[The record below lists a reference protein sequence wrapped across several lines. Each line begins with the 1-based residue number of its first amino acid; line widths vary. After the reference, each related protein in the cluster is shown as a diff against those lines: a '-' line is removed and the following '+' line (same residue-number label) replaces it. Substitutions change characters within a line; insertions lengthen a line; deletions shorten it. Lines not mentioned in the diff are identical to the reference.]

1 MQYNFLKVDN
11 FYSSLT
17 SQKRKEIILIN
28 DLGFNNT
35 SNLTIDYISLAIRE
49 KMTGSQG
56 FGHIAG
62 FKLLNKATYE
72 DKKPT
77 NAVYNAGF
85 NSFAKYLYNL

>member
-1 MQYNFLKVDN
+1 
-11 FYSSLT
+11 
-17 SQKRKEIILIN
+17 
-28 DLGFNNT
+28 
-35 SNLTIDYISLAIRE
+35 
-49 KMTGSQG
+49 MTGSQS

-72 DKKPT
+72 GEKPT

>member
-1 MQYNFLKVDN
+1 MSENEYRKIFSKNLRYYMNKYNKKQSD
-11 FYSSLT
+11 
-17 SQKRKEIILIN
+17 LIN

-62 FKLLNKATYE
+62 FKLLAL
-72 DKKPT
+72 
-77 NAVYNAGF
+77 F
-85 NSFAKYLYNL
+85 